1 MQQPPPTHES
11 APTAVPPPEDE
22 ESPDKV
28 TPDEQTPGE
37 QPPDE
42 DPFSEFRAFAEY
54 ITSLPSPVK
63 RELERELA
71 RQRFL
76 RHTPDTLTAIPLALL
91 SPEHRKLFNYQFSD
105 EEEETPESVVL
116 RPYKTRRRP

>member
-11 APTAVPPPEDE
+11 APTAVLPPQDE

-28 TPDEQTPGE
+28 TPDQQTH
-37 QPPDE
+37 DE
-42 DPFSEFRAFAEY
+42 DPYSEFRAFAEY

-71 RQRFL
+71 RRRFL
-76 RHTPDTLTAIPLALL
+76 SHTPDTLTAIPLALL
-91 SPEHRKLFNYQFSD
+91 SPEHRKLFNYQFSA
-105 EEEETPESVVL
+105 EEEETPDSVVL
-116 RPYKTRRRP
+116 NPYKTRRRP